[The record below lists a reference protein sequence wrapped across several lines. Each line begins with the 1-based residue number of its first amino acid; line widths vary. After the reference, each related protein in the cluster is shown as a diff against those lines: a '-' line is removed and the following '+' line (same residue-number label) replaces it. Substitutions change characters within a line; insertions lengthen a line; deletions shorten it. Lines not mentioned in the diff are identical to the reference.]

1 MGVISEDVRDRTH
14 GRGAAAVIRRG
25 IRAEP
30 TDMNR
35 SRGAVGAVL
44 LCLVLSA
51 CGGAAP
57 SSLSPAGATGPAAPP
72 PATAAA
78 TALPLPSPSVPESP
92 TIAEIVKIRA
102 RLGANPD
109 DAASLRDLGLALLQ
123 RVRETA
129 DPSLYTQA
137 GEAFDRA
144 RRLDPDDPLVLVG
157 IGGLQLA
164 RHEFGD
170 ALETAQAV
178 LVELP
183 ELPEARAIQIDALV
197 ELGRYGEAAAAID
210 DLVALH
216 PDIVSLPRLSYLRE
230 LHGDIPGAVEAMRAA
245 AESPGLAPENTTYVL
260 SLLATLLLHDGDP
273 EAARRT
279 YHQALAI
286 VPDHAPSLAGLGRL
300 AVGRGELDE
309 AIERFG
315 RASAILPL
323 PEYVIALGE
332 AQDAAGNARAAGNSY
347 ALARAEIQLF
357 EAVGTQVDL
366 DLALFE
372 ADHGDAGRALELAN
386 AAYTR
391 APTVRAAD
399 ALGWALH
406 RLGRHGEAQRRADE
420 AIRLGSRDPLLRFHR
435 GAILA
440 ALGEDA
446 EARRD
451 LVLALEIDP
460 GFSATGGAEARRLLD
475 GLGG

>member
-1 MGVISEDVRDRTH
+1 
-14 GRGAAAVIRRG
+14 
-25 IRAEP
+25 
-30 TDMNR
+30 MNR

-51 CGGAAP
+51 CGGAVP
-57 SSLSPAGATGPAAPP
+57 STAISRPSPAATPAGTPR
-72 PATAAA
+72 ATV
-78 TALPLPSPSVPESP
+78 PSPQPSPSVSESP
-92 TIAEIVKIRA
+92 TIAEIQTLRA
-102 RLGANPD
+102 RLGAYPD
-109 DAASLRDLGLALLQ
+109 DAAALRDLGLALLQ

-129 DPSLYTQA
+129 DPSLYAQA

-144 RRLDPDDPLVLVG
+144 RRLDPDDPLILVG

-170 ALETAQAV
+170 ALETARDV

-183 ELPEARAIQIDALV
+183 ELPEARAIQIDALI
-197 ELGRYGEAAAAID
+197 ELGRYDEAAEAID
-210 DLVALH
+210 DLVAVH
-216 PDIVSLPRLSYLRE
+216 HDIVSLPRLSYLRE

-245 AESPGLAPENTTYVL
+245 AESPGLAPENTAYVL

-279 YHQALAI
+279 YDQALAI

-300 AVGRGELDE
+300 AVGRGDLGE
-309 AIERFG
+309 AIEQFS

-332 AQDAAGNARAAGNSY
+332 ARDAAGDAAAAGNSY
-347 ALARAEIQLF
+347 ALARAEIRLF
-357 EAVGTQVDL
+357 EAAGTQVDV

-372 ADHGDAGRALELAN
+372 ADHGDAGRALELAE

-406 RLGRHGEAQRRADE
+406 RLGRDDEARRRTDE

-440 ALGEDA
+440 ALGEGS

-451 LVLALEIDP
+451 LALALEIDP
-460 GFSATGGAEARRLLD
+460 GFSATGAAEARRLLD
-475 GLGG
+475 GLAG